1 MGRSPVPQTAV
12 RTGIDLAAEDG
23 PYAVFAAYLLKF
35 GRGAEIAVIRNGAGL
50 HAEGDGAFT
59 ESRQAYGAVEHAV
72 FGMAVQVDK
81 FGHGRFRSGFCFFAE
96 SASRPYTE
104 CAAASMPREKTEAVC
119 ATFREYS
126 MALPFS
132 SSA

>member
-1 MGRSPVPQTAV
+1 MRRSSVLQTAV

-23 PYAVFAAYLLKF
+23 PYAVFAAGFLKF

-126 MALPFS
+126 MASPFS